1 MEKYAYL
8 RGVKNGKGI
17 FRVVMAIALLLM
29 VVLLPHHHHRGGAAC
44 WALELCAHDAHP
56 HDQPVEHS
64 DHGLPASHT
73 CSVDFTPQ
81 QVCQVPAAT
90 AGTLP
95 FWLWVGAWAAFVLN
109 LFFPSLTT
117 PIYNRKQIPLLAGLT
132 DRHLRRRGPP
142 CFMV

>member
-1 MEKYAYL
+1 M
-8 RGVKNGKGI
+8 KNSKGI
-17 FRVVMAIALLLM
+17 FRVVMSIALLLM

-44 WALELCAHDAHP
+44 WALELCAHDAHT
-56 HDQPVEHS
+56 HDLPAEHS

-81 QVCQVPAAT
+81 QVFQVPAAT

-95 FWLWVGAWAAFVLN
+95 FWLWVGVGAALVLN

-117 PIYNRKQIPLLAGLT
+117 PIYNRKKIPLLAGLT